1 MKKYTNLFVVLLIFV
16 VSYGIFSCKKDNNND
31 VNKPLV
37 FESLTAEKD
46 TILFMGSTM
55 ITATA
60 DGDDIIYIWN
70 YQDGSIEG
78 SGAQVTYHASPC
90 VAGEIEISCT
100 VKDKGNNELTK
111 SVSIFVK
118 V

>member
-1 MKKYTNLFVVLLIFV
+1 MRKIVFKCLSLFVFVFVVL
-16 VSYGIFSCKKDNNND
+16 YSCKKDSNTD
-31 VNKPLV
+31 VDRTLV
-37 FESLTAEKD
+37 FESLIAEED
-46 TILFMGSTM
+46 TIPFMGSTM

-70 YQDGSIEG
+70 YQDGSIDG

-90 VAGEIEISCT
+90 VAGDIDVSCT

-118 V
+118 L